1 MILVLYEDFNV
12 FLYVD
17 KKSMNLLYSTQV
29 CCKFLVGREIGRGSS
44 GVVREGYAKGED
56 NSKVAMKF
64 INKQKWPTKYSA
76 PEDLLHEVKILQDL
90 EHPCI
95 TKVIEAI

>member
-1 MILVLYEDFNV
+1 M
-12 FLYVD
+12 
-17 KKSMNLLYSTQV
+17 
-29 CCKFLVGREIGRGSS
+29 GREIGRGSS
-44 GVVREGYAKGED
+44 GVVREGHAKGED

-76 PEDLLHEVKILQDL
+76 PKDLLHEEKILQEL

-95 TKVIEAI
+95 TKVIEAIDDLNMVVIGMEYAAGREMFDYVVIFL